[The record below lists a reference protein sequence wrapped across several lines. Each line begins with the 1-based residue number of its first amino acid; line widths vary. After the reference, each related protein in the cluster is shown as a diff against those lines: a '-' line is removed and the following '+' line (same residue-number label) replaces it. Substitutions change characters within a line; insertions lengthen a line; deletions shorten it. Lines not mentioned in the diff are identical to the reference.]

1 LIKSE
6 WKASNIC
13 AVLLPYCFSDVPE
26 KLIHTHLFKCLSAIP
41 ESLQICGVLGGREMF
56 YFYVS
61 DRKTREILWG
71 EVLFGRERNIS
82 RKPRQAH
89 GGLRA

>member
-1 LIKSE
+1 MQRT
-6 WKASNIC
+6 
-13 AVLLPYCFSDVPE
+13 YCFSDAPE

-61 DRKTREILWG
+61 DRKAREILWG

-82 RKPRQAH
+82 RKTRQAH
-89 GGLRA
+89 GGLRAEGFKLFPCKFKEN